1 MIKVTKITDKYN
13 EEQNK
18 YTMYDEVGDIVTW
31 CEDAN
36 MDMEISVS
44 KYDGNI
50 DNIKGEE
57 MKYMDG
63 YVASLELTQKC
74 VNKKINGDD
83 MVHIK
88 GSNDIDEV
96 IKIINNLIQQMRY

>member
-1 MIKVTKITDKYN
+1 MIKVTKITDKYD

-36 MDMEISVS
+36 MDMEINISN
-44 KYDGNI
+44 GNI
-50 DNIKGEE
+50 DNIEGEE
-57 MKYMDG
+57 IEYDDG
-63 YVASLELTQKC
+63 YMAALEMMQKC
-74 VNKKINGDD
+74 VNKKINGDG
-83 MVHIK
+83 MVDIE
-88 GSNDIDEV
+88 GCEDIDEV